1 MLLLPNSN
9 RKRCC
14 VDFSNVTFNI
24 QKIIMGKIRD
34 MLSNKIYLDVKKKVI
49 IPENEQK
56 HL

>member
-1 MLLLPNSN
+1 
-9 RKRCC
+9 
-14 VDFSNVTFNI
+14 
-24 QKIIMGKIRD
+24 MGKIRD

>member
-14 VDFSNVTFNI
+14 VDFSNVTFDM
-24 QKIIMGKIRD
+24 QKVIMGKTKD
-34 MLSNKIYLDVKKKVI
+34 VLSNKIYLDVKQKVI